1 MTAVSPQKPEETV
14 QKREMKTKPFT
25 GATIPEAMRNA
36 KEALGSD
43 LLHTDIIRD
52 VHEATATAQ
61 ARTAADALR
70 EVEQRFPEES
80 FDRHTPKV
88 VQESQTGTTEVE
100 EFEEREARKVW
111 RKTAL
116 RGAQID
122 SIESTAPAKNGLMGI
137 GRKPGK
143 WTVRWSAPFIA
154 EASYTMPAVV
164 TAMFWG

>member
-1 MTAVSPQKPEETV
+1 MTAISPQKTEKTV

-25 GATIPEAMRNA
+25 GPTIQEAIRNA
-36 KEALGSD
+36 KEAVGSD
-43 LLHTDIIRD
+43 LLHTDIVRD

-61 ARTAADALR
+61 ARAAADALK

-88 VQESQTGTTEVE
+88 VQEAQTGTTEVE

-111 RKTAL
+111 RKTGL

-122 SIESTAPAKNGLMGI
+122 AIECTVPAKNGLMGM

-143 WTVRWSAPFIA
+143 WTVQWSAPFIA
-154 EASYTMPAVV
+154 EASYKMPAVV